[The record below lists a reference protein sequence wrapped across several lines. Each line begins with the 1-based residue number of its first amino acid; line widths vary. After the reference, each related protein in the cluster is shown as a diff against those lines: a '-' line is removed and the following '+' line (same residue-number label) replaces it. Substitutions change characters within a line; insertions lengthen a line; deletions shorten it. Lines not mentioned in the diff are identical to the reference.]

1 MKKAEIIFIPHR
13 DQYFQTLH
21 RNDVLKGSSRVPAP
35 RPNLHRDY
43 SKSLTLS
50 NLGEPSKVEF
60 LRTIPKFRNKGKFR
74 RCLCTSWNWAFS
86 RRSRAVSAKK
96 WAKKTVMHVEN
107 CCFRLIP
114 SFRLL
119 SSDVKV
125 PNVVLMFRHCTLERP
140 LNINCFSTERGYS
153 IDLTHSRHRDYQ
165 SLFGKKA
172 CAQQKAKFSS
182 TAEDLQVWTSPKVF
196 TIGRFKRLL
205 TTATATGYG

>member
-1 MKKAEIIFIPHR
+1 MGDLEGLTDWESLVDK
-13 DQYFQTLH
+13 YFQTLH
-21 RNDVLKGSSRVPAP
+21 RNDVLRGSSRVPAP

-74 RCLCTSWNWAFS
+74 RCLCISSVHGEIGHFHVVVVQCRQRNKQKS
-86 RRSRAVSAKK
+86 
-96 WAKKTVMHVEN
+96 VMHVEN

-125 PNVVLMFRHCTLERP
+125 LACE
-140 LNINCFSTERGYS
+140 NIRFS
-153 IDLTHSRHRDYQ
+153 
-165 SLFGKKA
+165 SLFVAEDVSRETSTATKSEEKRMFSQAIKEQLSGKLPLFF
-172 CAQQKAKFSS
+172 KFSMVS
-182 TAEDLQVWTSPKVF
+182 
-196 TIGRFKRLL
+196 
-205 TTATATGYG
+205 

>member
-1 MKKAEIIFIPHR
+1 MGDLEGLTDWESLVDI
-13 DQYFQTLH
+13 QTLH
-21 RNDVLKGSSRVPAP
+21 RNDVLRGSSRVPAP

-74 RCLCTSWNWAFS
+74 RCLCISSVHGEIGHFHVVVVQCRQRNKQKS
-86 RRSRAVSAKK
+86 
-96 WAKKTVMHVEN
+96 VMHVEN

-125 PNVVLMFRHCTLERP
+125 LACE
-140 LNINCFSTERGYS
+140 NIRFS
-153 IDLTHSRHRDYQ
+153 
-165 SLFGKKA
+165 SLFVAEDVSRETSTATKSEEKRMFSQAIKEQLSGKLPLFF
-172 CAQQKAKFSS
+172 KFSMVS
-182 TAEDLQVWTSPKVF
+182 
-196 TIGRFKRLL
+196 
-205 TTATATGYG
+205 